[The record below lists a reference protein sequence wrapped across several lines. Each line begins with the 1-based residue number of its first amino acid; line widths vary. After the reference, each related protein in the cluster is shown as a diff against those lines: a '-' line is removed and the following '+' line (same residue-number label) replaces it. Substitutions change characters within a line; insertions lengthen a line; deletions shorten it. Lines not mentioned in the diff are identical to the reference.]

1 MPNLKC
7 GDLVVSLLHGTVVCV
22 GLHKR
27 PKALG
32 VVFCM
37 CCASSPW
44 QDWDLIVLGTV
55 HRHTE

>member
-7 GDLVVSLLHGTVVCV
+7 RDSVVSLLHGTMVCV

-32 VVFCM
+32 IGFWM
-37 CCASSPW
+37 CCAASPG
-44 QDWDLIVLGTV
+44 QDWGLVVLGTV
-55 HRHTE
+55 HKHTE